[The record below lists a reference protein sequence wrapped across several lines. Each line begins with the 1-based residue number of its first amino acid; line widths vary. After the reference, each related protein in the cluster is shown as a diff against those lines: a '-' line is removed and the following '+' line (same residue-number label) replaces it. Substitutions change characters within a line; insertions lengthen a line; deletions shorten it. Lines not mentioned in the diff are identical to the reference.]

1 IEGRNAEMRKNVLK
15 YDDVMNRQREA
26 IYSDRRHILDGD
38 DLDTRVQGFL
48 EGTIRAVVDEHAVG
62 NDSDDWNLES
72 LWNDAKQIFPV
83 SITIDEVVAE
93 AQPRLTADFVYEQL
107 LSDARIAY
115 AKREEDLG
123 SPAMR
128 LLERRVVLSVI
139 DRKWRDHLY
148 EMDYLREGIGLR
160 S

>member
-1 IEGRNAEMRKNVLK
+1 M
-15 YDDVMNRQREA
+15 
-26 IYSDRRHILDGD
+26 
-38 DLDTRVQGFL
+38 
-48 EGTIRAVVDEHAVG
+48 
-62 NDSDDWNLES
+62 
-72 LWNDAKQIFPV
+72 

-107 LSDARIAY
+107 LSDAKLAY
-115 AKREEDLG
+115 RRREEELG

-160 S
+160 SMAQRDRSSSTRTRASRSTSR